1 VRDLSKKKL
10 DQLASGLEAIQAS
23 FAEDVTKLAEL
34 ARAEILPYFKK
45 HNLSFVAGGGWGWSI
60 SKPSADTAPY
70 YRPDDHVEDDDLPP
84 HILALLRLEVGYNNR
99 LGDHIQAINRG
110 EW

>member
-1 VRDLSKKKL
+1 MRDLSKKKL
-10 DQLASGLEAIQAS
+10 DQLAKGLEAIQAA
-23 FAEDVTKLAEL
+23 FAEDVAKLAEL
-34 ARAEILPYFKK
+34 ARGEILPYFKK
-45 HNLSFVAGGGWGWSI
+45 HNFSFVAGGGWGWSI

-84 HILALLRLEVGYNNR
+84 HILALLRLEVGHNNR
-99 LGDHIQAINRG
+99 LGDHIREIKRG